1 MYLGLYEISC
11 NAQTCHLGIVRND
24 VLNSSLPGAVHKYW
38 IQVNSICSSYFRGH
52 GESVRVE
59 DKKKFRAD

>member
-1 MYLGLYEISC
+1 MYLGLYDIRC

-24 VLNSSLPGAVHKYW
+24 VLNGSLPGAVHKYR
-38 IQVNSICSSYFRGH
+38 IQVNSICSCYFRGH

-59 DKKKFRAD
+59 HKKKSRAH